1 MILISH
7 RLQDVFTVADRIM
20 VLRSGQCVAERMIH
34 DATMDEVVKYI
45 VGAEAGDLSQ
55 IASGR

>member
-1 MILISH
+1 
-7 RLQDVFTVADRIM
+7 VADRIM